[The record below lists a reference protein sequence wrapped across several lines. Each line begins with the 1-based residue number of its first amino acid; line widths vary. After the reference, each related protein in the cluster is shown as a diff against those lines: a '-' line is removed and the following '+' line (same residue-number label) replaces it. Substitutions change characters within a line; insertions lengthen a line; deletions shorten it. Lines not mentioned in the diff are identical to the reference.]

1 MKKTMAL
8 CALLIGLGASAQ
20 HRPHHPDH
28 GNENNTELSAEQRAT
43 IQSKRLTLALGLDQQ
58 QQEQIAAL
66 LKTRLDERTEWKE
79 KRKSKEGSTQ
89 QKDAVSRYNALINR
103 LDREIAFQ
111 DDIKGILTDSQFEQ
125 WRSLREGKM
134 KERKN
139 RSRDRRRHNSR
150 QR

>member
-1 MKKTMAL
+1 MAL

-20 HRPHHPDH
+20 HRPNHPDH

-43 IQSKRLTLALGLDQQ
+43 IQSKRMRLALGLDQQ
-58 QQEQIAAL
+58 QQEQIAVL
-66 LKTRLDERTEWKE
+66 FKTRLDEQMERREQRKSEGGPDKE
-79 KRKSKEGSTQ
+79 KDRE
-89 QKDAVSRYNALINR
+89 SRYTALNDR

-134 KERKN
+134 KEQKN
-139 RSRDRRRHNSR
+139 RSRDRQRHNSR